1 MSKAEEAAYKAYPY
15 NGDYRGQG
23 DSNSKIR
30 EAYINGYCQAAKDN
44 ELTWEDI
51 EKITDIWDDLHEDE
65 TVYIKTGCDT
75 PEFYQEVLK
84 RFKES
89 KNKIN
94 KNE

>member
-1 MSKAEEAAYKAYPY
+1 MSKAEELAKKYCEGSSFEDACMEKP
-15 NGDYRGQG
+15 
-23 DSNSKIR
+23 
-30 EAYINGYCQAAKDN
+30 AYIAGYQQAEKDN

-84 RFKES
+84 LFKES
-89 KNKIN
+89 KK
-94 KNE
+94 